1 MNEQMSIYDLMAK
14 PKRRKAQ
21 TQVDRVIDYMKLYG
35 SITPV
40 QAYADLG
47 IMRLGA
53 RIFDIENST
62 DPKYR
67 GIRIIHEQETS
78 KNRLGETVTY
88 ARYRLG

>member
-14 PKRRKAQ
+14 PKRRKSR
-21 TQVDRVIDYMKLYG
+21 TQVDRIIEYMNRYG

-67 GIRIIHEQETS
+67 GIKIIHEQETA
-78 KNRLGETVTY
+78 KNRMNATLATSTQ
-88 ARYRLG
+88 